1 MELQEIQKL
10 VAAGYTK
17 EEIDALDK
25 EQKKQQD
32 ETFWQDM
39 SSKQPQ
45 EGSEDYQVRDY
56 LWKQKN
62 LELAEKYSKRTY
74 IWALLGIWPATFFG
88 SIVALIYSSKA
99 KKVGGEDNSKRKLGH
114 KIAVIELILIPVVV
128 CLGPAFL
135 FVYFLYYLF

>member
-99 KKVGGEDNSKRKLGH
+99 KNYTLEEIETFFEEN
-114 KIAVIELILIPVVV
+114 KIYNL
-128 CLGPAFL
+128 
-135 FVYFLYYLF
+135 YLFLWWCALVRLSCLCIF

>member
-99 KKVGGEDNSKRKLGH
+99 KKFGGEYNSKRKLGK
-114 KIAVIELILIPVVV
+114 KIAVIELILIPAVA
-128 CLGPAFL
+128 CLAPVIVFL
-135 FVYFLYYLF
+135 GFLGMLF